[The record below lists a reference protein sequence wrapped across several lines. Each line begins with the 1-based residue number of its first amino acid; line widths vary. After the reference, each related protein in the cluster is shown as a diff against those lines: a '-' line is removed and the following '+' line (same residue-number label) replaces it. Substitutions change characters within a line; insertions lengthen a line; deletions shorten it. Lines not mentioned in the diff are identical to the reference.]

1 MKVFWSLNLVPTHW
15 APIFIR
21 MCHNNP
27 VCWFDWPLVPMLKG
41 VTVRHFFDHSFHRT
55 SNRIETTC
63 IIGHFTHFVGC
74 WKFTQHYKGEPTV
87 RLVKDMSSITRTHS
101 LLPKRLGSA
110 ELAVQSQQSHSM
122 MAQAMKSPNVS
133 ETKHILII
141 LIVLYNSQG
150 KIGKIDG
157 YLYIYIWYMIYDIW
171 YLIYDM
177 IYWWQKIWPKLS
189 QRSNPERPWL
199 ELGIW

>member
-1 MKVFWSLNLVPTHW
+1 MIMKVFWSLNLVPTHW

-41 VTVRHFFDHSFHRT
+41 VTVQHFFDHSFHRT

-74 WKFTQHYKGEPTV
+74 WKFTQHYKGELTV

-101 LLPKRLGSA
+101 LLPKILGSA
-110 ELAVQSQQSHSM
+110 EPAVTPVALDDGSGSE
-122 MAQAMKSPNVS
+122 VS
-133 ETKHILII
+133 ECLRNQAHSDHSDSSI
-141 LIVLYNSQG
+141 
-150 KIGKIDG
+150 
-157 YLYIYIWYMIYDIW
+157 
-171 YLIYDM
+171 
-177 IYWWQKIWPKLS
+177 
-189 QRSNPERPWL
+189 
-199 ELGIW
+199 